1 MGQNIKG
8 FNQWQKLN
16 EESWDEYLSNL
27 ASAAFTGT
35 PMPASSSTGSAPIA
49 TAVAGAVN
57 KAATALG
64 IKDKSDKKDST
75 DKSKDS
81 DKGAAKTTTT
91 KFKKFDPAIPA
102 ENFAAIEAAM
112 DRHGITNDFARK
124 AILGVISKEG
134 ARLSPEISYSSTSND
149 RIRMIFKDR
158 VSGLSDSEL
167 TALKN
172 NQTKFWDR
180 VYGPDDPT
188 GRGAKYGNTEPGDGE
203 KYRGR
208 GFNGITFKGNYI
220 KLQQLFNEMGKLKTE
235 GSVDIV
241 EDPTL
246 LENPDIAAEFAVLYF
261 INSFKGRGKDL
272 NAYSSLESAVEDYV
286 QANAGWGSN
295 IHSGHN
301 AQGLSKAL
309 SYASTIA

>member
-8 FNQWQKLN
+8 FNQWKKLN
-16 EESWDEYLSNL
+16 EESWADYLSNL
-27 ASAAFTGT
+27 ASAAFTGS
-35 PMPASSSTGSAPIA
+35 PMPASSPTGSAPIA
-49 TAVAGAVN
+49 TAVAGAATT
-57 KAATALG
+57 AATALG
-64 IKDKSDKKDST
+64 IKDKSNKKGSADKTKDS
-75 DKSKDS
+75 
-81 DKGAAKTTTT
+81 AKNTAT
-91 KFKKFDPAIPA
+91 KFKKFDPAIPT

-134 ARLSPEISYSSTSND
+134 AKLSPEISYSSTSND
-149 RIRMIFKDR
+149 RIRTIFKDR

-188 GRGAKYGNTEPGDGE
+188 GRGAKYGNTEPGDGA

-208 GFNGITFKGNYI
+208 GFNGITFKSNYI
-220 KLQQLFNEMGKLKTE
+220 KLQQLFNEIGKLKTE

-272 NAYSSLESAVEDYV
+272 NAYNSLESAVEDYV

>member
-8 FNQWQKLN
+8 FNQWNKLN
-16 EESWDEYLSNL
+16 EESWFSYLGDL
-27 ASAAFTGT
+27 TAAAFTGSPVPT
-35 PMPASSSTGSAPIA
+35 GTSTGSTPIA
-49 TAVAGAVN
+49 AAAAGVVD
-57 KAATALG
+57 KAADALG
-64 IKDKSDKKDST
+64 VKGKSDKTKT
-75 DKSKDS
+75 D
-81 DKGAAKTTTT
+81 DKGKPVTT
-91 KFKKFDPAIPA
+91 KFKKFDPKIPA

-112 DRHGITNDFARK
+112 DRHGITNEFSRK

-134 ARLSPEISYSSTSND
+134 ANLTPEISYASTSND

-158 VSGLSDSEL
+158 VSGLSDQEL

-188 GRGAKYGNTEPGDGE
+188 GRGAKYGNTEPGDGA

-208 GFNGITFKGNYI
+208 GFNGITFKSNYI
-220 KLQQLFNEMGKLKTE
+220 KLQQVFNEIGKLKTE
-235 GSVDIV
+235 GAIDIV

-261 INSFKGRGKDL
+261 INSFKAKGKDL
-272 NAYSSLESAVEDYV
+272 NSYDSLEGAVEDYV
-286 QANAGWGSN
+286 QANAGWGTN
-295 IHSGHN
+295 IHSGHT
-301 AQGLSKAL
+301 AQGLSRAL
-309 SYASTIA
+309 TYASTIA